1 MIDVLAESILT
12 QIQQRLANF
21 FPFVWACLA
30 GCLGLGACATAL
42 ALFSPSFSGAWV
54 LAAVFLSTATA
65 GYTLAERRRT
75 ETGTIFWVLTLIC
88 GTVLA
93 CVAWK
98 LLFYAQQI
106 TLISILSGKL
116 LAGLLACGLLG
127 AWAGT
132 WLRLRFEN
140 IVNNPG

>member
-1 MIDVLAESILT
+1 
-12 QIQQRLANF
+12 
-21 FPFVWACLA
+21 
-30 GCLGLGACATAL
+30 
-42 ALFSPSFSGAWV
+42 
-54 LAAVFLSTATA
+54 
-65 GYTLAERRRT
+65 
-75 ETGTIFWVLTLIC
+75 LTLIC